1 MKVQCVR
8 PTAKVIKNQYISVY
22 FLINFSNELDMSVVV
37 KFH

>member
-22 FLINFSNELDMSVVV
+22 FLINSNELDMSVVV